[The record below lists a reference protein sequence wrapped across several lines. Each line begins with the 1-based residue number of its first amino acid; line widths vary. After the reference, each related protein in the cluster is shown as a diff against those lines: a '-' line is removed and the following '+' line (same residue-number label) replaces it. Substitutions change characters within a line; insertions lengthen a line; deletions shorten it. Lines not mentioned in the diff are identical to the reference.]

1 MNSTSQN
8 HAPTAS
14 SQDVGG
20 SGSNQQNTDSVDQ
33 QDGTNIN
40 DTDIVFDED
49 GDEVVGSKRAT
60 RSPAW
65 QHFIKFKLNDE
76 VKARCKHCSK
86 VLGADSKNGTK
97 HLLAHYQRCLHKP
110 YPDIRQSILV
120 QEKKK
125 LDGTTTHVSNYTFNA
140 DTSRKDL
147 AEMIIVHEYPL
158 SIVEH
163 HGFRKFVGGLQP
175 LFKVPCR
182 NTIKDDIKRIYD
194 YERDKTM
201 SLLAKTKSRI
211 AVTTDMWTSN
221 HQKKGFMAMTAHFV
235 DQNWNLQSRIMR
247 FIYVPCPHTS
257 DVLADILYTTLCDW
271 NLDRKV
277 STLTVDNCTTN
288 DAIIRILL
296 EKLPLKS
303 LMMNGD
309 LLHMRCCAHIL
320 NLIVQDGL
328 SLIKFEI
335 ERIRESVAF
344 WSASPKREQNFVTAA
359 EQLGIPYSKKLILD
373 CKTRWNST
381 FLMLSVAISYKEVF
395 DRYPTANVFFP
406 LICEIGYSLR
416 EWTKSPIEEIKMMA
430 DQMVS
435 KFNKYWSVIH
445 GAKIEFQNLEAFV
458 QTLFQEYVSS
468 NASKKR
474 KSEGFYGGSVPGSSS
489 FGSSISS
496 GHRVGFKKLLSD
508 IASITRDDDESGGMS
523 ELDNYLKEKL
533 LPKDMELDLLAW
545 WKTNGIKYPT
555 LQRIAK
561 DILAIL
567 VSTVASE
574 SAFSTSGRLVS
585 PHRSR
590 LHPKTLEALM
600 CAQSW
605 LLNEIRATCSEE
617 TEAYCRSVEFD
628 YDVKTLKKAGQQVL
642 MILFDFEVGLS
653 GNYWV
658 SGLGSGSGKVSA
670 PTGRLDKKPVGYR
683 VGFGYICENRVRVW
697 DTMPSPEPA
706 PLPFLVSRY
715 QGNPG
720 RAHWIAVKNILKY
733 LRRTKEWF
741 LVLGGSDDL
750 KVRGYSDAS
759 FQTDRDNY
767 RSQSGWVFTLN
778 GGAVTWKS
786 SKQETVA
793 DSTCETE
800 YIAASKASKEAMWLK
815 NFIGDLGVVPAIK
828 EPMEIFCDNEGAV
841 ALTKEP
847 RDHGRSRHID
857 RKYQFIRHH
866 VEEGQLVVKRISSED
881 NPTDP
886 LTKGLSRVKHL
897 QHARSIGLKDD
908 ISVD

>member
-1 MNSTSQN
+1 MNSASQN

-14 SQDVGG
+14 SHDVGG
-20 SGSNQQNTDSVDQ
+20 SGSNQQNIDSVDQ

-40 DTDIVFDED
+40 DTVFDED

-65 QHFIKFKLNDE
+65 QHFIKFKLNGE
-76 VKARCKHCSK
+76 VKARCKYCSK

-97 HLLAHYQRCLHKP
+97 HLLAHYKRCVHKP
-110 YPDIRQSILV
+110 FTNIRQSILV
-120 QEKKK
+120 QEKKV
-125 LDGTTTHVSNYTFNA
+125 DGTTTHVSNYTFNA

-163 HGFRKFVGGLQP
+163 HGFRKFVGRLQP

-201 SLLAKTKSRI
+201 SLLGKNKRRI

-221 HQKKGFMAMTAHFV
+221 HQKKVYGNDSTFCRSKLELEK
-235 DQNWNLQSRIMR
+235 QNYGYTYLTTIYT

-257 DVLADILYTTLCDW
+257 DVLSDILYVTLCDW
-271 NLDRKV
+271 NLDSKV
-277 STLTVDNCTTN
+277 STLIVDNCTTN

-309 LLHMRCCAHIL
+309 LFHMRCCVHFL

-344 WSASPKREQNFVTAA
+344 WSASPTREQNFVIAT

-381 FLMLSVAISYKEVF
+381 FLMLSVTISYKEVF
-395 DRYPTANVFFP
+395 DRVKTRDPKYTCFPTEQDWELASEICERLQLFYEVTVMFSGSKYPTANVFFP

-445 GAKIEFQNLEAFV
+445 GIMGMTAVLDPQYKLKFVELLLPVLYGEEKAKIEFQNLEAFV
-458 QTLFQEYVSS
+458 QTLFQEYESS

-474 KSEGFYGGSVPGSSS
+474 KSESVYGGSVPGSSS

-508 IASITRDDDESGGMS
+508 IASITRDDDESGGMN

-545 WKTNGIKYPT
+545 WKTNGI
-555 LQRIAK
+555 AK
-561 DILAIL
+561 DILAIP

-574 SAFSTSGRLVS
+574 STFSTSGRLVS

-590 LHPKTLEALM
+590 LHPKTLETLM

-628 YDVKTLKKAGQQVL
+628 YD
-642 MILFDFEVGLS
+642 MEE
-653 GNYWV
+653 
-658 SGLGSGSGKVSA
+658 
-670 PTGRLDKKPVGYR
+670 
-683 VGFGYICENRVRVW
+683 EN
-697 DTMPSPEPA
+697 
-706 PLPFLVSRY
+706 
-715 QGNPG
+715 
-720 RAHWIAVKNILKY
+720 
-733 LRRTKEWF
+733 TKESGTTS
-741 LVLGGSDDL
+741 LDDF
-750 KVRGYSDAS
+750 V
-759 FQTDRDNY
+759 
-767 RSQSGWVFTLN
+767 
-778 GGAVTWKS
+778 
-786 SKQETVA
+786 
-793 DSTCETE
+793 
-800 YIAASKASKEAMWLK
+800 
-815 NFIGDLGVVPAIK
+815 
-828 EPMEIFCDNEGAV
+828 
-841 ALTKEP
+841 
-847 RDHGRSRHID
+847 
-857 RKYQFIRHH
+857 
-866 VEEGQLVVKRISSED
+866 
-881 NPTDP
+881 
-886 LTKGLSRVKHL
+886 
-897 QHARSIGLKDD
+897 
-908 ISVD
+908 

>member
-1 MNSTSQN
+1 MRPKIWKTGTKSRRLINGVHEAENAIDKFISSAYLKEIDDVQKSKRFDGRSDGGIKSCRLHDLLRELCLIKAAEEKFYYKLGMPDRSGREKQQRLFTDYKLLSEIYSHGNMNSASQN

-14 SQDVGG
+14 SHDVGG
-20 SGSNQQNTDSVDQ
+20 SGSNQQNIDSVDQ

-40 DTDIVFDED
+40 DTVFDED

-65 QHFIKFKLNDE
+65 QHFIKFKLNGE
-76 VKARCKHCSK
+76 VKARCKYCSK

-97 HLLAHYQRCLHKP
+97 HLLAHYKRCVHKP
-110 YPDIRQSILV
+110 FTNIRQSILV
-120 QEKKK
+120 QEKKV
-125 LDGTTTHVSNYTFNA
+125 DGTTTHVSNYTFNA

-163 HGFRKFVGGLQP
+163 HGFRKFVGRLQP

-201 SLLAKTKSRI
+201 SLLGKNKRRI

-221 HQKKGFMAMTAHFV
+221 HQKKVYGNDSTFCRSKLELEK
-235 DQNWNLQSRIMR
+235 QNYGYTYLTTIYT

-257 DVLADILYTTLCDW
+257 DVLSDILYVTLCDW
-271 NLDRKV
+271 NLDSKV
-277 STLTVDNCTTN
+277 STLIVDNCTTN

-309 LLHMRCCAHIL
+309 LFHMRCCVHFL

-344 WSASPKREQNFVTAA
+344 WSASPTREQNFVIAT

-381 FLMLSVAISYKEVF
+381 FLMLSVTISYKEVF
-395 DRYPTANVFFP
+395 DRVKTRDPKYTCFPTEQDWELASEICERLQLFYEVTVMFSGSKYPTANVFFP

-445 GAKIEFQNLEAFV
+445 GIMGMTAVLDPQYKLKFVELLLPVLYGEEKAKIEFQNLEAFV
-458 QTLFQEYVSS
+458 QTLFQEYESS
-468 NASKKR
+468 V
-474 KSEGFYGGSVPGSSS
+474 YGGSVPGSSS

-508 IASITRDDDESGGMS
+508 IASITRDDDESGGMN

-545 WKTNGIKYPT
+545 WKTNGLT
-555 LQRIAK
+555 
-561 DILAIL
+561 
-567 VSTVASE
+567 
-574 SAFSTSGRLVS
+574 
-585 PHRSR
+585 
-590 LHPKTLEALM
+590 
-600 CAQSW
+600 
-605 LLNEIRATCSEE
+605 TCSEE

-628 YDVKTLKKAGQQVL
+628 YD
-642 MILFDFEVGLS
+642 MEE
-653 GNYWV
+653 
-658 SGLGSGSGKVSA
+658 
-670 PTGRLDKKPVGYR
+670 
-683 VGFGYICENRVRVW
+683 EN
-697 DTMPSPEPA
+697 
-706 PLPFLVSRY
+706 
-715 QGNPG
+715 
-720 RAHWIAVKNILKY
+720 
-733 LRRTKEWF
+733 TKESGTTS
-741 LVLGGSDDL
+741 LDDF
-750 KVRGYSDAS
+750 V
-759 FQTDRDNY
+759 
-767 RSQSGWVFTLN
+767 
-778 GGAVTWKS
+778 
-786 SKQETVA
+786 
-793 DSTCETE
+793 
-800 YIAASKASKEAMWLK
+800 
-815 NFIGDLGVVPAIK
+815 
-828 EPMEIFCDNEGAV
+828 
-841 ALTKEP
+841 
-847 RDHGRSRHID
+847 
-857 RKYQFIRHH
+857 
-866 VEEGQLVVKRISSED
+866 
-881 NPTDP
+881 
-886 LTKGLSRVKHL
+886 
-897 QHARSIGLKDD
+897 
-908 ISVD
+908 

>member
-40 DTDIVFDED
+40 DTVFDED
-49 GDEVVGSKRAT
+49 GDEVV
-60 RSPAW
+60 
-65 QHFIKFKLNDE
+65 

-211 AVTTDMWTSN
+211 AVTTNMWTSN

-235 DQNWNLQSRIMR
+235 DQNWNLQSRIM
-247 FIYVPCPHTS
+247 
-257 DVLADILYTTLCDW
+257 
-271 NLDRKV
+271 RKV

-309 LLHMRCCAHIL
+309 LFHMRCCAHIL

-359 EQLGIPYSKKLILD
+359 EQLGIPYSKKLILNY
-373 CKTRWNST
+373 KTRWNST

-395 DRYPTANVFFP
+395 DR
-406 LICEIGYSLR
+406 IGYSLR

-445 GAKIEFQNLEAFV
+445 GV
-458 QTLFQEYVSS
+458 M
-468 NASKKR
+468 
-474 KSEGFYGGSVPGSSS
+474 
-489 FGSSISS
+489 
-496 GHRVGFKKLLSD
+496 
-508 IASITRDDDESGGMS
+508 GMAAV
-523 ELDNYLKEKL
+523 LD
-533 LPKDMELDLLAW
+533 P
-545 WKTNGIKYPT
+545 
-555 LQRIAK
+555 
-561 DILAIL
+561 
-567 VSTVASE
+567 
-574 SAFSTSGRLVS
+574 
-585 PHRSR
+585 
-590 LHPKTLEALM
+590 
-600 CAQSW
+600 
-605 LLNEIRATCSEE
+605 
-617 TEAYCRSVEFD
+617 
-628 YDVKTLKKAGQQVL
+628 
-642 MILFDFEVGLS
+642 
-653 GNYWV
+653 
-658 SGLGSGSGKVSA
+658 
-670 PTGRLDKKPVGYR
+670 
-683 VGFGYICENRVRVW
+683 
-697 DTMPSPEPA
+697 
-706 PLPFLVSRY
+706 
-715 QGNPG
+715 
-720 RAHWIAVKNILKY
+720 
-733 LRRTKEWF
+733 
-741 LVLGGSDDL
+741 
-750 KVRGYSDAS
+750 
-759 FQTDRDNY
+759 
-767 RSQSGWVFTLN
+767 
-778 GGAVTWKS
+778 
-786 SKQETVA
+786 
-793 DSTCETE
+793 
-800 YIAASKASKEAMWLK
+800 
-815 NFIGDLGVVPAIK
+815 
-828 EPMEIFCDNEGAV
+828 
-841 ALTKEP
+841 
-847 RDHGRSRHID
+847 
-857 RKYQFIRHH
+857 
-866 VEEGQLVVKRISSED
+866 
-881 NPTDP
+881 
-886 LTKGLSRVKHL
+886 
-897 QHARSIGLKDD
+897 
-908 ISVD
+908 

>member
-1 MNSTSQN
+1 MANNVLIGNMNSTSQN

-40 DTDIVFDED
+40 DTDTVFDED

-86 VLGADSKNGTK
+86 QEWHKTFTCTLSALFTQTLSRYSSIYLGARKK
-97 HLLAHYQRCLHKP
+97 E
-110 YPDIRQSILV
+110 IRWYYNAF
-120 QEKKK
+120 
-125 LDGTTTHVSNYTFNA
+125 SNYTFNA

-221 HQKKGFMAMTAHFV
+221 HQKKGFMAMTTHFV

-309 LLHMRCCAHIL
+309 LFHMRCCAHIL

-395 DRYPTANVFFP
+395 DRVKTRDSKYTCFPTEKDWELASEICERLQLFYEVTVMFSGSKYPTANVFFP

-445 GAKIEFQNLEAFV
+445 GVMGMAAVLDPRYKLKFVELLFPVLYGEEKAKIEFQNLEAFV

-561 DILAIL
+561 DILAIP

-628 YDVKTLKKAGQQVL
+628 YDV
-642 MILFDFEVGLS
+642 EE
-653 GNYWV
+653 
-658 SGLGSGSGKVSA
+658 
-670 PTGRLDKKPVGYR
+670 
-683 VGFGYICENRVRVW
+683 EN
-697 DTMPSPEPA
+697 
-706 PLPFLVSRY
+706 
-715 QGNPG
+715 
-720 RAHWIAVKNILKY
+720 
-733 LRRTKEWF
+733 TKESGTTS
-741 LVLGGSDDL
+741 LDDF
-750 KVRGYSDAS
+750 V
-759 FQTDRDNY
+759 
-767 RSQSGWVFTLN
+767 
-778 GGAVTWKS
+778 
-786 SKQETVA
+786 
-793 DSTCETE
+793 
-800 YIAASKASKEAMWLK
+800 
-815 NFIGDLGVVPAIK
+815 
-828 EPMEIFCDNEGAV
+828 
-841 ALTKEP
+841 
-847 RDHGRSRHID
+847 
-857 RKYQFIRHH
+857 
-866 VEEGQLVVKRISSED
+866 
-881 NPTDP
+881 
-886 LTKGLSRVKHL
+886 
-897 QHARSIGLKDD
+897 
-908 ISVD
+908 

>member
-1 MNSTSQN
+1 MANNVLIGNMNSTSQN

-20 SGSNQQNTDSVDQ
+20 SGSNQQNTDYVDQ

-40 DTDIVFDED
+40 DTDTVFDED
-49 GDEVVGSKRAT
+49 GDEVVGSKRAI

-288 DAIIRILL
+288 DAIIMILL

-309 LLHMRCCAHIL
+309 LFHMRCCAHIL

-395 DRYPTANVFFP
+395 DRVKTRDSKYTCFPTEKDWELASEICERLQLFYEVTVMFSGSKYPTSNVFFP

-445 GAKIEFQNLEAFV
+445 GVMGMAAVLDPRYKLKFVELLFPVLYGEEKAKIEFQNLEAFV

-561 DILAIL
+561 DILAIP

-628 YDVKTLKKAGQQVL
+628 YDV
-642 MILFDFEVGLS
+642 EE
-653 GNYWV
+653 
-658 SGLGSGSGKVSA
+658 
-670 PTGRLDKKPVGYR
+670 
-683 VGFGYICENRVRVW
+683 EN
-697 DTMPSPEPA
+697 
-706 PLPFLVSRY
+706 
-715 QGNPG
+715 
-720 RAHWIAVKNILKY
+720 
-733 LRRTKEWF
+733 TKESGTTS
-741 LVLGGSDDL
+741 LDDF
-750 KVRGYSDAS
+750 V
-759 FQTDRDNY
+759 
-767 RSQSGWVFTLN
+767 
-778 GGAVTWKS
+778 
-786 SKQETVA
+786 
-793 DSTCETE
+793 
-800 YIAASKASKEAMWLK
+800 
-815 NFIGDLGVVPAIK
+815 
-828 EPMEIFCDNEGAV
+828 
-841 ALTKEP
+841 
-847 RDHGRSRHID
+847 
-857 RKYQFIRHH
+857 
-866 VEEGQLVVKRISSED
+866 
-881 NPTDP
+881 
-886 LTKGLSRVKHL
+886 
-897 QHARSIGLKDD
+897 
-908 ISVD
+908 